1 MIFFLMRET
10 SILKLLVLADSD
22 RKNVPKVECF
32 YVGGRTN
39 SIFIQGSFI
48 MKENVLGTEGNMILN
63 RPYLQLTIR

>member
-1 MIFFLMRET
+1 MWE
-10 SILKLLVLADSD
+10 
-22 RKNVPKVECF
+22 
-32 YVGGRTN
+32 VGPI